1 MRTLL
6 FYVLTTAL
14 MVLSY
19 VSSVP
24 VQFEDEHRIQESD
37 QAVNPHEE
45 SRRFHGHAMR
55 KRKKKKLLHCL
66 LSLQRSNPQVDA
78 RTLFFNYV
86 NLEYTQHGGGNG
98 GYNDDSGGGGGY
110 QNCLSQLGGGSH
122 GGGSQGGG
130 DGDDGGSTGLGGI
143 GEGIN
148 NLGSLVSQVPS
159 NLISSVGDGIRPV
172 FENPE
177 RYLNRYIIRP
187 LYRSL
192 RPLYRLF

>member
-1 MRTLL
+1 MLISLQVLCMVLTLL
-6 FYVLTTAL
+6 LLSSAL
-14 MVLSY
+14 SAPVKFQDDR
-19 VSSVP
+19 SV
-24 VQFEDEHRIQESD
+24 QESGRSLRA
-37 QAVNPHEE
+37 QEE
-45 SRRFHGHAMR
+45 ARIFHAHAMK

-66 LSLQRSNPQVDA
+66 LSLQRNNPQVDA

-86 NLEYTQHGGGNG
+86 NLEYTQHGGGGGGAYHDDAGNG
-98 GYNDDSGGGGGY
+98 GSNS
-110 QNCLSQLGGGSH
+110 CLSQLGL
-122 GGGSQGGG
+122 GGGGGNYGGG
-130 DGDDGGSTGLGGI
+130 EGDDSSGLGGI

-148 NLGSLVSQVPS
+148 NLGSLVGQVPS
-159 NLISSVGDGIRPV
+159 NLISSVGDGIKPV

>member
-1 MRTLL
+1 MRHLL
-6 FYVLTTAL
+6 LYVLITAL
-14 MVLSY
+14 MMLSS

-24 VQFEDEHRIQESD
+24 VKFENERSVQESGRSL
-37 QAVNPHEE
+37 NPHEE

-66 LSLQRSNPQVDA
+66 LNLQRNNPQADA

-86 NLEYTQHGGGNG
+86 NLEYTQHGGGGNG
-98 GYNDDSGGGGGY
+98 GYHDDSGGGGY
-110 QNCLSQLGGGSH
+110 QNCLSQLGGGNY
-122 GGGSQGGG
+122 GGG
-130 DGDDGGSTGLGGI
+130 DGDYDGGSTGLGGI

-148 NLGSLVSQVPS
+148 NLGSLVGQVPS
-159 NLISSVGDGIRPV
+159 NLISSVGDGIKPV